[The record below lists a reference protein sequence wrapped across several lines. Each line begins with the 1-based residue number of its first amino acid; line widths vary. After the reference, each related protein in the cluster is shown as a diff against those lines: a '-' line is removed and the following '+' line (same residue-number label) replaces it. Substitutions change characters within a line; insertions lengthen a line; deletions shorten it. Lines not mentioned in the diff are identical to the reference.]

1 MLRLHELAKQ
11 GQHSKKIVITECLPF
26 FLQSPCEVQAT
37 YLAEATEDYYVL
49 QMRVAGDVTVI
60 CQRCAHEF
68 KLNYDNATTLAVCKT
83 EARAEQLQEMFE
95 CIVSA
100 DGLVDLD
107 DLIRD
112 DLHLYAPQSHPDS
125 NDCDKEVIQILT

>member
-1 MLRLHELAKQ
+1 MLRLHELTKQ
-11 GQHSKKIVITECLPF
+11 EQHSKTVAITNHLPF
-26 FLQSPCEVQAT
+26 FLQGPCEVQAT
-37 YLAEATEDYYVL
+37 YHVEAIEDYHVVQL
-49 QMRVAGDVTVI
+49 RVTGDLTVI

-68 KLNYDNATTLAVCKT
+68 NLNYDNATAIAVCKT
-83 EARAEQLQEMFE
+83 DARAEQLQETME

-100 DGLVDLD
+100 DGLIELE

-125 NDCDKEVIQILT
+125 NDCDKEVMQIVT